1 MNSVLLEEKME
12 SSGLKYSYIADQLGI
27 SPQGFIKKRKGQIPF
42 TIREVGLMKTL
53 LGLTNSERD
62 KIFFE

>member
-1 MNSVLLEEKME
+1 MNQVLLEEKME
-12 SSGLKYSYIADQLGI
+12 SSGLKYNYIADHLGI

-42 TIREVGLMKTL
+42 TVREVGLMKTL

>member
-1 MNSVLLEEKME
+1 MNSVLLEEKMK

>member
-1 MNSVLLEEKME
+1 MNAVLLEEKME
-12 SSGLKYSYIADQLGI
+12 SSGLKYSFIAEQLGI

-42 TIREVGLMKTL
+42 TIKEVGIIKSL

>member
-1 MNSVLLEEKME
+1 MNQVLLEEKME
-12 SSGLKYSYIADQLGI
+12 SSGLKYNYIADQLGI

-42 TIREVGLMKTL
+42 TVREVGLMKTL